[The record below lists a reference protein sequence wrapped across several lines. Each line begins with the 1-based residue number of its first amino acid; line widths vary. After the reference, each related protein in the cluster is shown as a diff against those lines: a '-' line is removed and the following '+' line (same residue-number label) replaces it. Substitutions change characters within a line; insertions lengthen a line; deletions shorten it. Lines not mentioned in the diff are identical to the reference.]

1 MTGAARPRVTLK
13 LATSLDGR
21 IALANGASQWI
32 TGPESRAEV
41 HRMRAAHEAILTGI
55 GTILADNPRLTARP
69 EGGCD
74 RQPEL
79 LILDS
84 DLRTPVGSRVL
95 AKPQC
100 RSVNIFHVASSEREG
115 RVAQELELAGADLWR
130 VQEKHGR
137 PSVVAAISH
146 GGFTSVMIEAGA
158 QIAASAIAADLV
170 DRIEWFRAPVV
181 LGGDGLPV
189 VAALGLETLE
199 AAPIFKRTGI
209 RERGADLQESY
220 ERIR

>member
-21 IALANGASQWI
+21 IALSNGASQWI

-74 RQPEL
+74 RQPDVM
-79 LILDS
+79 IMDS
-84 DLRTPVGSRVL
+84 RDRTPSDAAVF
-95 AKPQC
+95 AETA
-100 RSVNIFHVASSEREG
+100 RSVTLVPHGDLARAVASY
-115 RVAQELELAGADLWR
+115 D
-130 VQEKHGR
+130 
-137 PSVVAAISH
+137 
-146 GGFTSVMIEAGA
+146 TVMIEAGA

-170 DRIEWFRAPVV
+170 DRIEWFRAPVL

-199 AAPIFKRTGI
+199 ATPIFKRTGI

>member
-55 GTILADNPRLTARP
+55 GTVLADNPRLTARP

-74 RQPEL
+74 RQPDVV
-79 LILDS
+79 IMDS
-84 DLRTPVGSRVL
+84 RDRTPSDAAVFAETG
-95 AKPQC
+95 
-100 RSVNIFHVASSEREG
+100 RSVTLVPHGDLARAVARYN
-115 RVAQELELAGADLWR
+115 
-130 VQEKHGR
+130 
-137 PSVVAAISH
+137 
-146 GGFTSVMIEAGA
+146 TVMIEAGA
-158 QIAASAIAADLV
+158 QIAAAAIAADLV
-170 DRIEWFRAPVV
+170 DRIEWFRAPVL

>member
-1 MTGAARPRVTLK
+1 MSAPARPRVTLK

-41 HRMRAAHEAILTGI
+41 HRMRGAHAAILTGV
-55 GTILADNPRLTARP
+55 GTVLADNPRMTARP
-69 EGGCD
+69 EGGCE
-74 RQPEL
+74 RQPDV
-79 LILDS
+79 IVMDS
-84 DLRTPVGSRVL
+84 RGRTPSDATVFADTG
-95 AKPQC
+95 
-100 RSVNIFHVASSEREG
+100 RSVTLVPHRDMARAI
-115 RVAQELELAGADLWR
+115 ADYD
-130 VQEKHGR
+130 
-137 PSVVAAISH
+137 
-146 GGFTSVMIEAGA
+146 TVMIEAGA

-189 VAALGLETLE
+189 IAALGLETLD
-199 AAPIFKRTGI
+199 AAPIFRRTGL
-209 RERGADLQESY
+209 RERGADVQESY